1 MSRHAYAYVQMH
13 IYLHH
18 HIPWIIQNNCF
29 SIPIT
34 SQFNLTVHFHTVNHF
49 VPNTEKGLEKIKKQD
64 LLLSSS
70 NSKMSYFRIQN
81 IKQENGCNRREPGGR
96 DVRSRP
102 NV

>member
-34 SQFNLTVHFHTVNHF
+34 SQFNLTVHFHTVRYK
-49 VPNTEKGLEKIKKQD
+49 TLILYKRYKTGIKLLKRGLYRLMK
-64 LLLSSS
+64 SS
-70 NSKMSYFRIQN
+70 MS
-81 IKQENGCNRREPGGR
+81 
-96 DVRSRP
+96 SA
-102 NV
+102 